1 MLSTI
6 EKVLFLKSVDFFN
19 KIPSEDLALIA
30 QIAEEE
36 EFFEDDYIITQ
47 GETGSDMYII
57 VEGEVRVLI
66 GEGTEVARLGEK
78 QCVGEM
84 SLLDAEPRSAS
95 VVAAND
101 VKVLKIGQES
111 FYDIL
116 YERTEIVQGVIS
128 LLIRRL
134 REANKK

>member
-1 MLSTI
+1 
-6 EKVLFLKSVDFFN
+6 
-19 KIPSEDLALIA
+19 
-30 QIAEEE
+30 
-36 EFFEDDYIITQ
+36 
-47 GETGSDMYII
+47 
-57 VEGEVRVLI
+57 
-66 GEGTEVARLGEK
+66 
-78 QCVGEM
+78 M